1 MDDFGNSQIGEIVQ
15 EVGTEAVRGVKKIG
29 KAVTAQI
36 TGQQNPQAPTSDDIA
51 AMAKTD
57 DDASKREREE
67 IKARMRAI
75 YGQHAQRRKQEESM
89 VKHQEKRVEGQKK
102 EFVKGQ
108 KKQSADVVMAQ
119 TKANAEI
126 KNMGA
131 E

>member
-1 MDDFGNSQIGEIVQ
+1 MDDFGNSQVGEIVQ

-29 KAVTAQI
+29 QTVASQI
-36 TGQQNPQAPTSDDIA
+36 TGQQKSQAPTADDIS

-57 DDASKREREE
+57 DDASAREREQ

-75 YGQHAQRRKQEESM
+75 YGQHAQRRKQEKAVE
-89 VKHQEKRVEGQKK
+89 KHQEKQVEGQKK
-102 EFVKGQ
+102 ELQQVK
-108 KKQSADVVMAQ
+108 KKQSMDVQVAT